1 MLVFLL
7 FHEHALFVSFC
18 LWVLLLNRSK
28 ELSDSFHLF
37 LIPCSSRVNS
47 ITPSFK
53 MPSLKYLQPQD
64 SLAFCRILI
73 PILSYIS
80 HLIIVWYGSTFH
92 LPSLSAI
99 LSKWGKSLQE
109 YVLHF
114 IFVSSQF
121 GILYIVMAQFDICW
135 KKMRENR

>member
-1 MLVFLL
+1 MSMPCSFLSASGFYSL
-7 FHEHALFVSFC
+7 IGVKNSLILYIFFLSP
-18 LWVLLLNRSK
+18 VLLEN
-28 ELSDSFHLF
+28 
-37 LIPCSSRVNS
+37 NS

-80 HLIIVWYGSTFH
+80 RLIIVWHGSTFH

-99 LSKWGKSLQE
+99 LSKGWKSLQE

-121 GILYIVMAQFDICW
+121 GILYMVMAQFDIC
-135 KKMRENR
+135 